1 MHPTRLVEGR
11 TTSLYVVSGFL
22 VRRSRGEGGSRTGE
36 MNQMRLT
43 RILVVAGVA
52 LIAAAAPA
60 RAHHA
65 FASEFDAKKPVKF
78 TGTVTKMEWINP
90 HAWMHVE
97 VKRPNGAVENWMIE
111 AGSPNSLFRR
121 GIDKNTVRVGM
132 QVVVDGYQARDGSR
146 RANGRDVTLPEG
158 RKLFLGSQ
166 GTGAPSEQK

>member
-1 MHPTRLVEGR
+1 MRIRLV
-11 TTSLYVVSGFL
+11 L
-22 VRRSRGEGGSRTGE
+22 VA
-36 MNQMRLT
+36 
-43 RILVVAGVA
+43 AGIA
-52 LIAAAAPA
+52 LAAAAMPA

-78 TGTVTKMEWINP
+78 TATVTKMEWINP
-90 HAWMHVE
+90 HAWMHVA
-97 VKRPNGAVENWMIE
+97 VKKPDGTVENWMIE

-121 GIDKNTVRVGM
+121 GINKDTVRVGM

-166 GTGAPSEQK
+166 TTPGAPGEK

>member
-1 MHPTRLVEGR
+1 MRIGLVVAAAG
-11 TTSLYVVSGFL
+11 
-22 VRRSRGEGGSRTGE
+22 
-36 MNQMRLT
+36 MA
-43 RILVVAGVA
+43 LVVAG
-52 LIAAAAPA
+52 APV

-78 TGTVTKMEWINP
+78 TATVTKMEWINP
-90 HAWMHVE
+90 HAWMHVA
-97 VKRPNGAVENWMIE
+97 VKKADGSVENWMIE

-166 GTGAPSEQK
+166 GTGAPEEKK

>member
-1 MHPTRLVEGR
+1 MRIRLVLAIAGMA
-11 TTSLYVVSGFL
+11 L
-22 VRRSRGEGGSRTGE
+22 V
-36 MNQMRLT
+36 
-43 RILVVAGVA
+43 
-52 LIAAAAPA
+52 AAVAPA
-60 RAHHA
+60 WAHHA

-90 HAWMHVE
+90 HAWMHVA
-97 VKRPNGAVENWMIE
+97 VKKTDGTVENWMIE

-166 GTGAPSEQK
+166 GTGAPSDQK

>member
-1 MHPTRLVEGR
+1 MRIR
-11 TTSLYVVSGFL
+11 TVLA
-22 VRRSRGEGGSRTGE
+22 
-36 MNQMRLT
+36 
-43 RILVVAGVA
+43 VAGMA
-52 LIAAAAPA
+52 LAAWAQPA

-90 HAWMHVE
+90 HAWMHVD
-97 VKRPNGAVENWMIE
+97 VKKPDGTIEKWMIE

-121 GIDKNTVRVGM
+121 GINKNTVQVGM

-166 GTGAPSEQK
+166 GTGAPGDTSAPGSGANK

>member
-1 MHPTRLVEGR
+1 MRIRLVLAIAGMA
-11 TTSLYVVSGFL
+11 L
-22 VRRSRGEGGSRTGE
+22 V
-36 MNQMRLT
+36 
-43 RILVVAGVA
+43 
-52 LIAAAAPA
+52 AAVAPA
-60 RAHHA
+60 WAHHA

-90 HAWMHVE
+90 HAWMHVA
-97 VKRPNGAVENWMIE
+97 VKRPDGTVENWMIE

-158 RKLFLGSQ
+158 RRLFLGSQ
-166 GTGAPSEQK
+166 GTGAPGDGQK

>member
-1 MHPTRLVEGR
+1 MRFRLV
-11 TTSLYVVSGFL
+11 
-22 VRRSRGEGGSRTGE
+22 
-36 MNQMRLT
+36 
-43 RILVVAGVA
+43 LVVAGMALVA
-52 LIAAAAPA
+52 AWPV

-78 TGTVTKMEWINP
+78 TATVTKMEWINP
-90 HAWMHVE
+90 HAWMHVA
-97 VKRPNGAVENWMIE
+97 VKKPDGTTENWMIE

-132 QVVVDGYQARDGSR
+132 EVVVDGYQARDGSR

-166 GTGAPSEQK
+166 GTGAPEGKK

>member
-1 MHPTRLVEGR
+1 MRIRLV
-11 TTSLYVVSGFL
+11 LAIV
-22 VRRSRGEGGSRTGE
+22 
-36 MNQMRLT
+36 
-43 RILVVAGVA
+43 GVA
-52 LIAAAAPA
+52 LVTAATPA

-78 TGTVTKMEWINP
+78 TATVTKMEWVNP
-90 HAWMHVE
+90 HAWMHVA
-97 VKRPNGAVENWMIE
+97 VKKPDGSVENWMIE

-166 GTGAPSEQK
+166 GTGAPSDQK

>member
-1 MHPTRLVEGR
+1 MRIRLVLVA
-11 TTSLYVVSGFL
+11 TSMAL
-22 VRRSRGEGGSRTGE
+22 V
-36 MNQMRLT
+36 
-43 RILVVAGVA
+43 
-52 LIAAAAPA
+52 AAAAPA

-65 FASEFDAKKPVKF
+65 FASEFDARKPVKF
-78 TGTVTKMEWINP
+78 TATVTKMEWINP
-90 HAWMHVE
+90 HAWMHVA
-97 VKRPNGAVENWMIE
+97 VKKPDGTVENWMIE

-166 GTGAPSEQK
+166 GTGAPEEKK

>member
-1 MHPTRLVEGR
+1 MRFRLV
-11 TTSLYVVSGFL
+11 
-22 VRRSRGEGGSRTGE
+22 
-36 MNQMRLT
+36 
-43 RILVVAGVA
+43 LVVAGMALVA
-52 LIAAAAPA
+52 AWPA

-78 TGTVTKMEWINP
+78 TATVTKMEWINP
-90 HAWMHVE
+90 HAWMHVA
-97 VKRPNGAVENWMIE
+97 VKKPDGTTENWMIE

-166 GTGAPSEQK
+166 GTGAPEEKK

>member
-1 MHPTRLVEGR
+1 
-11 TTSLYVVSGFL
+11 
-22 VRRSRGEGGSRTGE
+22 
-36 MNQMRLT
+36 MRLT
-43 RILVVAGVA
+43 RILVVAGLA

-60 RAHHA
+60 GAHHA

-78 TGTVTKMEWINP
+78 TATVTKMEWINP
-90 HAWMHVE
+90 HAWMHVA
-97 VKRPNGAVENWMIE
+97 VKKPDGTVENWMIE